1 MPDRRATAS
10 GTGHARCCC
19 ERRPPTSRL
28 ITPGII
34 VVASSPQ
41 DIHPLEPVLREAEA
55 ELARLLR
62 EACDAEEKGVAN
74 ESAAEIRRLEDA
86 LLSAAVAAKETL
98 HLREQVARDSAPSTD
113 TDVTE
118 PVPAAPARASIPPG
132 AHDDSTTGTVREFT
146 DRRGHAW
153 RAWPVTPGASRTGR
167 AKNFLGEYQVGW
179 ICFEGLDDSA
189 RRRLAGH
196 PARWTEL
203 SDEEL
208 DTLLQQAVTA
218 KERRPQSPPTSAR
231 PE

>member
-1 MPDRRATAS
+1 M
-10 GTGHARCCC
+10 
-19 ERRPPTSRL
+19 
-28 ITPGII
+28 
-34 VVASSPQ
+34 ASSPQ
-41 DIHPLEPVLREAEA
+41 DSHPLEPVLRDAEA

-62 EACDAEEKGVAN
+62 EACDAEERGVTN

-86 LLSAAVAAKETL
+86 LLSAAVAAKQTIA
-98 HLREQVARDSAPSTD
+98 LREQMAQDRAGPNAR
-113 TDVTE
+113 E
-118 PVPAAPARASIPPG
+118 PRKAAPAATPDASRSSSMRA
-132 AHDDSTTGTVREFT
+132 DTVTGTVREFT

-153 RAWPVTPGASRTGR
+153 RAWPVTPGASGTGR

-208 DTLLQQAVTA
+208 DTLLQQAVSA
-218 KERRPQSPPTSAR
+218 RERRPQSPPTSAR

>member
-1 MPDRRATAS
+1 M
-10 GTGHARCCC
+10 
-19 ERRPPTSRL
+19 
-28 ITPGII
+28 
-34 VVASSPQ
+34 ASSPQ
-41 DIHPLEPVLREAEA
+41 DSHPLEPVLRDAEA

-62 EACDAEEKGVAN
+62 EACDAEERGVTN

-86 LLSAAVAAKETL
+86 LLSAAVAAKQTIA
-98 HLREQVARDSAPSTD
+98 LREQMAQDRAGPNAG
-113 TDVTE
+113 E
-118 PVPAAPARASIPPG
+118 PRKAAPAATPDASRSSSMRA
-132 AHDDSTTGTVREFT
+132 DTVTGTVREFT

-153 RAWPVTPGASRTGR
+153 RAWPVTPGASGTGR

-208 DTLLQQAVTA
+208 DTLLQQAVSA
-218 KERRPQSPPTSAR
+218 RERRPQSPPTSAR

>member
-1 MPDRRATAS
+1 M
-10 GTGHARCCC
+10 
-19 ERRPPTSRL
+19 
-28 ITPGII
+28 
-34 VVASSPQ
+34 ASSPQ
-41 DIHPLEPVLREAEA
+41 DSHPLEPVLREAET

-98 HLREQVARDSAPSTD
+98 HLREQVARDTAPSSSSEAID
-113 TDVTE
+113 RA
-118 PVPAAPARASIPPG
+118 PAAPAPASTSSG
-132 AHDDSTTGTVREFT
+132 AHDDTTTGTVREFT

-153 RAWPVTPGASRTGR
+153 RAWPVTPGESRTGR

-179 ICFEGLDDSA
+179 ICFEGLDDPA

-196 PARWTEL
+196 PARWKEL

-218 KERRPQSPPTSAR
+218 KERRPQSPPNSAR
-231 PE
+231 PD

>member
-1 MPDRRATAS
+1 LLLLSATSVVVAS
-10 GTGHARCCC
+10 HSTR
-19 ERRPPTSRL
+19 
-28 ITPGII
+28 II
-34 VVASSPQ
+34 AVASSPR
-41 DIHPLEPVLREAEA
+41 DSHPLEPVLHEAES

-62 EACDAEEKGVAN
+62 EACDAEERGVAN
-74 ESAAEIRRLEDA
+74 ESSSEIRRLEDA
-86 LLSAAVAAKETL
+86 LLAAAVAAKQTIA
-98 HLREQVARDSAPSTD
+98 LREQMAQDRAASTAKDAPVTTSHASTSPSMSAD
-113 TDVTE
+113 TV
-118 PVPAAPARASIPPG
+118 
-132 AHDDSTTGTVREFT
+132 TGTVREFT

-153 RAWPVTPGASRTGR
+153 RAWPVTPGASGTGR

-218 KERRPQSPPTSAR
+218 KERRPPSPPRSAR
-231 PE
+231 PD

>member
-1 MPDRRATAS
+1 M
-10 GTGHARCCC
+10 
-19 ERRPPTSRL
+19 
-28 ITPGII
+28 
-34 VVASSPQ
+34 ASSPQ
-41 DIHPLEPVLREAEA
+41 DSHPLEPVLRDTEA

-62 EACDAEEKGVAN
+62 EACEAEDRGVAN

-86 LLSAAVAAKETL
+86 LLSAAVAAKQTIA
-98 HLREQVARDSAPSTD
+98 LREQVAQDRAASTADGPTREAPLASQASRSRGADAD
-113 TDVTE
+113 TV
-118 PVPAAPARASIPPG
+118 
-132 AHDDSTTGTVREFT
+132 TGTVREFT

-153 RAWPVTPGASRTGR
+153 RAWPVTPGASGTGR

-218 KERRPQSPPTSAR
+218 KERRLQSPPSSAR
-231 PE
+231 PD

>member
-1 MPDRRATAS
+1 M
-10 GTGHARCCC
+10 
-19 ERRPPTSRL
+19 
-28 ITPGII
+28 
-34 VVASSPQ
+34 ASSPQ
-41 DIHPLEPVLREAEA
+41 DSHPLEPVLREAET

-98 HLREQVARDSAPSTD
+98 HLREQVARDSASSVGTD
-113 TDVTE
+113 AMGRA
-118 PVPAAPARASIPPG
+118 PAAPAPVSSSPG
-132 AHDDSTTGTVREFT
+132 THDDTSTGSVREFT

-153 RAWPVTPGASRTGR
+153 RAWPVTPGGSRTGR

-196 PARWTEL
+196 PARWKEL

-218 KERRPQSPPTSAR
+218 KERRPPSSPTSAR
-231 PE
+231 PD